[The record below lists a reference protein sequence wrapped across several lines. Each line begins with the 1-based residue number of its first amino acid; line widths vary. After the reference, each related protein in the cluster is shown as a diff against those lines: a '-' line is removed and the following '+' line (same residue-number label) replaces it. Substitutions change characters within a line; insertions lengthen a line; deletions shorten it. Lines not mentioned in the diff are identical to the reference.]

1 MIESPPKRRVYHGKE
16 KDRRQFNHHRPQ
28 QEGAPRLFHRRALRG
43 RPAAAGLGG
52 EVAPRRTGEHRER
65 LRPHEERRG
74 LAPRLAVHPLD
85 AACTHTICDPD
96 RTRKLLLNQREIDKL
111 TGFAN
116 RKGFTVIPLALYWKG
131 SWVKCEIGI
140 CRGKKDYDKRED
152 IKTRDWAR
160 EHQRIM
166 KRGGR

>member
-1 MIESPPKRRVYHGKE
+1 MEKVKAGDKVVIRASTWNAFIDAANWTKEQRQNQLGKGLRSGVGTGIVLMKNGE
-16 KDRRQFNHHRPQ
+16 AWLLGSQF
-28 QEGAPRLFHRRALRG
+28 
-43 RPAAAGLGG
+43 
-52 EVAPRRTGEHRER
+52 T
-65 LRPHEERRG
+65 
-74 LAPRLAVHPLD
+74 PLD

>member
-1 MIESPPKRRVYHGKE
+1 MGKKKTGGSSTTIALNKRA
-16 KDRRQFNHHRPQ
+16 HHDYFIDERF
-28 QEGAPRLFHRRALRG
+28 E
-43 RPAAAGLGG
+43 AGLQLQGWEVKSLRAGRASIVNGYVLMKNG
-52 EVAPRRTGEHRER
+52 EAWLLGSQFT
-65 LRPHEERRG
+65 
-74 LAPRLAVHPLD
+74 PLD
-85 AACTHTICDPD
+85 AACTHTIC
-96 RTRKLLLNQREIDKL
+96 
-111 TGFAN
+111 FAN

>member
-1 MIESPPKRRVYHGKE
+1 MGKKKAGGSSATIALNKRA
-16 KDRRQFNHHRPQ
+16 HHDYFIDERF
-28 QEGAPRLFHRRALRG
+28 E
-43 RPAAAGLGG
+43 AGLQLQGWEVKSLRAGRASIVNGYVLMKNG
-52 EVAPRRTGEHRER
+52 EAWLLGSQFT
-65 LRPHEERRG
+65 
-74 LAPRLAVHPLD
+74 PLD

-96 RTRKLLLNQREIDKL
+96 RTRKLLLNQREIDKI